1 MSPGGLWEAALVA
14 ILEGLLVKVDQQHRL
29 VKEALAGVVHE
40 GGDIGEVHG
49 IAIFD
54 EEFVGETWRDD
65 DYESVIEGN
74 IEG

>member
-1 MSPGGLWEAALVA
+1 MSPGGLGEGALVA
-14 ILEGLLVKVDQQHRL
+14 KLEGLLVNVDQQQRL
-29 VKEALAGVVHE
+29 IKEALAGVVHE
-40 GGDIGEVHG
+40 GGNIGEVHG